1 MNSDTHFDSVIA
13 RWAATEHAERGP
25 DDTHCP
31 MCGEGYPPGR
41 SDADFGWQAIQ
52 GIAALIAE
60 VRRLRGDA

>member
-1 MNSDTHFDSVIA
+1 
-13 RWAATEHAERGP
+13 
-25 DDTHCP
+25 

-52 GIAALIAE
+52 DIAALIAE